1 MNTVR
6 RLLLLVSIFLAGFPA
21 LFAQTETIELL
32 PLPERENMTEIIA
45 EIKELDSLCPIQLD
59 DVTTISNVTLC
70 DSMMVYTV
78 EYAGAEDE
86 FLQLI
91 PLKGDLHDL
100 FLSTDAD
107 NTDPLA
113 INLATHDVGIK
124 YHFKRLS
131 GSEEFDVIITSQEL
145 RDAINISLKDEF
157 FPFEGTVE
165 LLPLPERDD
174 LKEIINEIKELDS
187 LCPVQVDDV
196 TFISNVTF
204 YDRTMA
210 IFYEIAAKRNAFLQI
225 MSATQGL
232 HDMLLSSYIEDL
244 DSLTINLASHD
255 VGIKFHYKR
264 MYGEEKFA
272 IDISAQELRDA
283 INSYLEDGT
292 LPYEETSELQSFV
305 DVMKTSLPIKVDSV
319 SYIVDIEYR
328 DKVLSYRYETNGIDD
343 FKVNS
348 LPENE
353 QTVKENYLNSF
364 LRNSD
369 FAKALLEEEALLKF
383 IFRDR
388 ITADSVVRIIE
399 AKEIKAYYQ
408 RIEDHSEALR
418 LVEEVNKN
426 LPLDMG
432 FGEFEGCELN
442 ESQNVVRFIFNV
454 DEMIISR
461 LEGQEEINKLSLLA
475 TLFAQLPSSEWSR
488 IYVLGISM
496 EYVFIG
502 RMTKRTV
509 TIPITREE
517 IHEMLFSN

>member
-6 RLLLLVSIFLAGFPA
+6 RLLLLVSIFLTGFPA

-32 PLPERENMTEIIA
+32 PLPEREDMTEIIA

-174 LKEIINEIKELDS
+174 LTEIMAAIKELDS
-187 LCPVQVDDV
+187 LCPIQVDDV
-196 TFISNVTF
+196 TTFSGVTF
-204 YDRTMA
+204 YDRMMV
-210 IFYEIAAKRNAFLQI
+210 ILYEYAAQKDAFLLF
-225 MSATQGL
+225 MSTENGM
-232 HDMLLSSYIEDL
+232 HDMFLSSFIDDL
-244 DSLTINLASHD
+244 DYFTISLATHD
-255 VGIKFHYKR
+255 VGIKIRCKR
-264 MYGEEKFA
+264 MYGSEESDIF
-272 IDISAQELRDA
+272 ISAQELRDA
-283 INSYLEDGT
+283 INAYLEDGT
-292 LPYEETSELQSFV
+292 IPYQESSNELQNIVETLKLVLPVEIDPDTYWV
-305 DVMKTSLPIKVDSV
+305 DV
-319 SYIVDIEYR
+319 EYHE
-328 DKVLSYRYETNGIDD
+328 KVLSYCCETND
-343 FKVNS
+343 VNGFRMNNS
-348 LPENE
+348 PEKD
-353 QTVKENYLNSF
+353 QVLKEMLLNSM
-364 LRNSD
+364 LQYDLAS
-369 FAKALLEEEALLKF
+369 ALAEEDAS
-383 IFRDR
+383 FRMVFR
-388 ITADSVVRIIE
+388 SKQVADSVEIIIE
-399 AKEIKAYYQ
+399 KEDIKSFVQ
-408 RIEDHSEALR
+408 RIEDHSETLHF
-418 LVEEVNKN
+418 VEEVNKD
-426 LPLDMG
+426 LPYSENG
-432 FGEFEGCELN
+432 IEFERCELSEN
-442 ESQNVVRFIFNV
+442 QDVIRLICNV
-454 DEMIISR
+454 DEMVFAR
-461 LEGQEEINKLSLLA
+461 LEGYEENIKATMLT
-475 TLFAQLPSSEWSR
+475 TLFEQFPSSEWSK
-488 IYVLGISM
+488 IYALGISL
-496 EYVFIG
+496 EYVYVA

-509 TIPITREE
+509 TIPVSREE
-517 IHEMLFSN
+517 IHKLLFSR